1 MSQPVTVAIWAM
13 MLLLLSGTVL
23 FHQIEGWRW
32 VDSFYFTGVSL
43 LTIGYGDLTPTH
55 DLSKILTVVFGFGAI
70 STAFYA
76 FATVGA
82 AINHRISRL
91 SDQLPFTHSL
101 SPGKSKPK
109 PGQAASIKE
118 Q

>member
-1 MSQPVTVAIWAM
+1 MV
-13 MLLLLSGTVL
+13 LLLLAGTVL

-55 DLSKILTVVFGFGAI
+55 DLSKILVVVLGFGAI

-76 FATVGA
+76 FSTLGR
-82 AINHRISRL
+82 AINERVSKL
-91 SDQLPFTHSL
+91 SHQLPFTT
-101 SPGKSKPK
+101 PATGKPRERTTSN
-109 PGQAASIKE
+109 G
-118 Q
+118 